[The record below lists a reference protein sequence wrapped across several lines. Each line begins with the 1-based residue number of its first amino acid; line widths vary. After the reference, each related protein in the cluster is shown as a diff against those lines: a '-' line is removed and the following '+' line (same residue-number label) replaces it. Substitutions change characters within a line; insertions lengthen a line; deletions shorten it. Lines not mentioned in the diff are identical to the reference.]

1 MEVILIHKPMGTLPP
16 EMLTAG
22 MELTQK
28 VMAKPEEF
36 VPGGKLIAA
45 YFARSLW
52 LAVCIWEVPT
62 VEALMPFLEQTNMLG
77 WNNEVIPAEKA
88 DVAIEKAT
96 KALEALTA
104 KK

>member
-22 MELTQK
+22 MELSKK
-28 VMAKPEEF
+28 VLAKPEEF

-45 YFARSLW
+45 YYGRCLW
-52 LAVCIWEVPT
+52 IAVCIWDVPT
-62 VEALMPFLEQTNMLG
+62 IEALMPFLEQINMLG

-88 DVAIEKAT
+88 EVAMEKAA
-96 KALEALTA
+96 KALEALAA